1 MLECV
6 MKMNMGQVLDLKAL
20 FIFNYF
26 STSKEIK
33 HLEVLFLLD
42 FCDMRCYNKGIKR
55 ENTCDEIFKVMEF
68 RRYAC

>member
-1 MLECV
+1 

-42 FCDMRCYNKGIKR
+42 FWAVWCYNNGI
-55 ENTCDEIFKVMEF
+55 N
-68 RRYAC
+68 